1 MNVWQWPPAAS
12 ICVDLSRILVC
23 TSIYPR
29 QYFKR
34 VQVPCVFRWNI
45 SHNIGA
51 NIYTNVK
58 CINVADFSLHFKENW
73 NWITWQQMWF
83 VHRGHRNTFQGRHR
97 CRRPWQWLRV
107 NKHKQLKK
115 KAQNVFLLLC
125 SRVSF
130 IQFQS
135 KSEGPFSDGV
145 LLFHKKEGEHEK
157 PFVISGS
164 DKTLTSQIS
173 LSRLSPASWLLLV
186 VFVQERS
193 WSLRRMR
200 PQPGCRRS
208 EGLSPTCRQESD
220 RGGAER
226 QNCGWYKKKNHKT
239 TLLVIT
245 SVCTE
250 LINWCKV

>member
-1 MNVWQWPPAAS
+1 MCFS
-12 ICVDLSRILVC
+12 CCVPESHLYNFKVSLKVPFQTVC
-23 TSIYPR
+23 FCLI
-29 QYFKR
+29 
-34 VQVPCVFRWNI
+34 
-45 SHNIGA
+45 
-51 NIYTNVK
+51 
-58 CINVADFSLHFKENW
+58 
-73 NWITWQQMWF
+73 
-83 VHRGHRNTFQGRHR
+83 
-97 CRRPWQWLRV
+97 
-107 NKHKQLKK
+107 
-115 KAQNVFLLLC
+115 
-125 SRVSF
+125 
-130 IQFQS
+130 
-135 KSEGPFSDGV
+135 
-145 LLFHKKEGEHEK
+145 HKKEGEHEK

-250 LINWCKV
+250 LINWCKVYRKWSLKP